1 MRVSVVADS
10 TADLPPEIARD
21 LGITVVPAQIQFG
34 REVFLDGVD
43 LSNEEFYRRLQSN
56 RVLPKTS
63 PPSIGTFSEVYRRLS
78 EESDAII
85 SIHVAANLSVTYDS
99 ARTAS
104 AGISCPVSVVD
115 SETASMACGLLA
127 ILAAKVSREGLT
139 LQEVEAMVR
148 QAIPNTI
155 TFGVFGTLEYL
166 ARGGR
171 IGRAQAFLGGVL
183 KIHPILAIRAGEVVP
198 IERVRTRTRAIDR
211 LCEIVRTLGI
221 PREAAVLS
229 TTDPGE
235 AEELAQRLSFL
246 FPPDRMYR
254 AKIGPAMG
262 TQVGPNAVGAAFI
275 MERPIRD
282 KDLMTGG

>member
-1 MRVSVVADS
+1 MRVSVVTDS
-10 TADLPPEIARD
+10 TADLPPGIARD

-78 EESDAII
+78 EEADAII

-127 ILAAKVSREGLT
+127 ILAAKVSREGLA
-139 LQEVEAMVR
+139 LKEVEAMVR

-211 LCEIVRTLGI
+211 LCEIVRALGI

-229 TTDPGE
+229 TTDPAE
-235 AEELAQRLSFL
+235 AEGLAQRLSFL
-246 FPPDRMYR
+246 FPQDRMYR

-262 TQVGPNAVGAAFI
+262 TQVGPHAVGAAFI
-275 MERPIRD
+275 MERPVRD